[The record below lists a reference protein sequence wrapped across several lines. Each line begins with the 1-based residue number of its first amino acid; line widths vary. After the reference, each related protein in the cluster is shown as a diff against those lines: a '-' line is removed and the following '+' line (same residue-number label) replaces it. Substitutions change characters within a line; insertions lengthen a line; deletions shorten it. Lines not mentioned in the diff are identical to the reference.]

1 MSGQTQIDVNDLIAA
16 YSEMLASAHKELAIA
31 VARGNALL
39 RENAEL
45 KKAQEKGDGE

>member
-1 MSGQTQIDVNDLIAA
+1 MEQQINVNDLISA
-16 YSEMLASAHKELAIA
+16 YSEMLASAHRELALA
-31 VARGNALL
+31 VARGNGLL